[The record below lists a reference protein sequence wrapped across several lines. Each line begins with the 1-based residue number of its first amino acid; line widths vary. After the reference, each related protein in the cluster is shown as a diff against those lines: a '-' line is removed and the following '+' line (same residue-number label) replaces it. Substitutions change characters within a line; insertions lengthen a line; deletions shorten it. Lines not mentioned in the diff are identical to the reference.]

1 MNESVLQTE
10 PVLQEPV
17 LQSEPVLQEP
27 VLQPEP
33 VLRLEHLTKNYGS
46 FRALDDLCLDLPS
59 GRIIGL
65 MGPNGSGKTTLIK
78 IAAGL
83 LKNYRGLVQICGIEP
98 SVETK
103 KLVSYLPERTYL
115 DDSKKVSECLDFFED
130 FYEDFDR
137 ERAMHMLT
145 MLGLKP
151 EQIVKTLSK
160 GTKEKL
166 QLVLVMSRRAR
177 LYLLDE
183 PIAGVDPAAR
193 DYILNTIIANY
204 EQSATILIST
214 HLIYDVEPI
223 LDDYVFIR
231 DGKIIMAG
239 VADDL
244 RAQYG
249 KSLDQV
255 FREVFRCY

>member
-1 MNESVLQTE
+1 MNEIILHV
-10 PVLQEPV
+10 
-17 LQSEPVLQEP
+17 
-27 VLQPEP
+27 
-33 VLRLEHLTKNYGS
+33 EHLSKSYGS
-46 FRALDDLCLDLPS
+46 FKAIEDMSFDLPA
-59 GRIIGL
+59 GRIVGL

-83 LKNYRGLVQICGIEP
+83 LKKYNGTVQICGIDP
-98 SVETK
+98 STETK

-115 DDSKKVSECLDFFED
+115 DDGKKVAECLDYFAD

-137 ERAMHMLT
+137 ARALEMLNL
-145 MLGLKP
+145 LGVDPQK
-151 EQIVKTLSK
+151 IVKTLSK

-204 EQSATILIST
+204 EPNATILIST

-231 DGKIIMAG
+231 DGKVLMAG
-239 VADDL
+239 VVDDL
-244 RAQYG
+244 RAKYE